1 MATKRERYKV
11 DRGLKG
17 WMMHKEETV
26 NEVMKGHNG
35 STPPTIVVLITIV
48 KWMVTT
54 VSYETPFPHTTQSK
68 RTLGT
73 SCGAQDRS

>member
-17 WMMHKEETV
+17 WMMYKEETV

-35 STPPTIVVLITIV
+35 STPPTIVVLVTIV
-48 KWMVTT
+48 K
-54 VSYETPFPHTTQSK
+54 
-68 RTLGT
+68 
-73 SCGAQDRS
+73 